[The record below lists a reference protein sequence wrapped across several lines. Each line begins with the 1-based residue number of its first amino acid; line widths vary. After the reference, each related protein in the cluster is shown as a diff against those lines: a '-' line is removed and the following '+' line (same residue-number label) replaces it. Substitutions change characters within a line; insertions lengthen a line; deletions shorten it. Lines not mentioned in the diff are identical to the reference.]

1 MDNGFDIKKFEEKMK
16 KCIENLQ
23 KEFVLI
29 RAGRANPA
37 ILNKVRVEYY
47 GSLTPIEQIAAVSV
61 SEARVLVISPWD
73 VSSLSL
79 IEKAIQQSDI
89 GINPINDGKVLRIVF
104 PQLTKESRQQI
115 VKEIHKLKENAK
127 ITDRN
132 IRKDALD
139 EEKKKKKDKVLNED
153 DVSVKEK
160 EIKKLV
166 DTYND
171 KIDSAS
177 QKKEKEVM
185 EVWIGI
191 LQEQK
196 P

>member
-127 ITDRN
+127 ITVRN

-139 EEKKKKKDKVLNED
+139 EVKRLKKDKVLNED

-185 EVWIGI
+185 EV
-191 LQEQK
+191 
-196 P
+196 